1 LLEDTVLKMSKKVA
15 QLFLHHMLMAGLML
29 DGNPGVMRTIRQ
41 LEKAKEVQNARPIP
55 ETTRTTPLE
64 TKGLYT

>member
-1 LLEDTVLKMSKKVA
+1 
-15 QLFLHHMLMAGLML
+15 MAGLML

-41 LEKAKEVQNARPIP
+41 LEKAKEVHDARPIP
-55 ETTRTTPLE
+55 ETPRTTLVE

>member
-1 LLEDTVLKMSKKVA
+1 
-15 QLFLHHMLMAGLML
+15 MAGLML

-55 ETTRTTPLE
+55 ETTRTAPLE

>member
-1 LLEDTVLKMSKKVA
+1 MSNKFA

-41 LEKAKEVQNARPIP
+41 LEKAKEVHDARPIP
-55 ETTRTTPLE
+55 ETTRTTLVE

>member
-1 LLEDTVLKMSKKVA
+1 MSKKVA
-15 QLFLHHMLMAGLML
+15 QLFLHHMLIAGLML

-41 LEKAKEVQNARPIP
+41 LEKAKEANVSKPPA
-55 ETTRTTPLE
+55 TRTTLVE

>member
-1 LLEDTVLKMSKKVA
+1 
-15 QLFLHHMLMAGLML
+15 MLIAGLML

-41 LEKAKEVQNARPIP
+41 LEKAKEANVSKPPA
-55 ETTRTTPLE
+55 TRTTLVE